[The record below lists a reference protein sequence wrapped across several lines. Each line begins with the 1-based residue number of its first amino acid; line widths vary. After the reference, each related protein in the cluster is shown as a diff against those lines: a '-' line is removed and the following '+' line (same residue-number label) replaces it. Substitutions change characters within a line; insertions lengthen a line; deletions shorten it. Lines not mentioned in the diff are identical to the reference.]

1 MSKEKSKRSMRRG
14 GRVWEWEVEGG
25 GGGGGNFALRV
36 RSSNFE
42 VRRWNFEVRW
52 FQLSPNFE
60 EEKRKRKQKMKTS
73 LEEMHSC
80 RMRRWIVRESNSER
94 SGHASQ
100 DQPAK

>member
-1 MSKEKSKRSMRRG
+1 MSKEKSKRSMRGG
-14 GRVWEWEVEGG
+14 GRVWEWEVE

-60 EEKRKRKQKMKTS
+60 EKKKKETK
-73 LEEMHSC
+73 
-80 RMRRWIVRESNSER
+80 SENIIGR
-94 SGHASQ
+94 NAQLQ
-100 DQPAK
+100 DAQMDCT